1 MTTALSARE
10 VMLLAEIAR
19 LKRSLRSYAGWGTR
33 RKRAAQSAKPPADQ
47 RHALLDDL
55 ARINPEVAARVAR
68 KLGVLA

>member
-10 VMLLAEIAR
+10 AMLLAEIAR

-33 RKRAAQSAKPPADQ
+33 RKRAAQSAKLPADQ

-55 ARINPEVAARVAR
+55 AKTNPEAAARVAA
-68 KLGVLA
+68 KLGKML